1 MSSSDAVVAQSAF
14 NTLRLGSSVQI
25 IVGRLLRFWDS
36 KNIKKQGE
44 IMGITLLL
52 LDKKNSV
59 IHGFIPTGRA
69 PYYCHSLPV
78 GSVVRVM
85 DHPFVIRFI
94 PKQPLMKLSRP
105 DMDPKNYGFRFS
117 INQVDL
123 LHPWCGSSFLWVRFR
138 HCDSL
143 MMYRGIY

>member
-78 GSVVRVM
+78 GSVRSKVLI
-85 DHPFVIRFI
+85 FLTLF
-94 PKQPLMKLSRP
+94 S
-105 DMDPKNYGFRFS
+105 FRFS